1 MTEQVK
7 APSIN
12 NHLGVI
18 SEIDSKSIEIV
29 TVLEQFKLSLQKMID
44 ISSFENE

>member
-1 MTEQVK
+1 MREQVK
-7 APSIN
+7 SPSIID
-12 NHLGVI
+12 HFKDI
-18 SEIDSKSIEIV
+18 SELNFQSKEFV

>member
-12 NHLGVI
+12 DHLWVI
-18 SEIDSKSIEIV
+18 RETDTKSIEIV
-29 TVLEQFKLSLQKMID
+29 TVL
-44 ISSFENE
+44 